1 MSNQSTLSGD
11 WLTVSQAASA
21 LGVSERTV
29 RRRCEAGGLA
39 ARLEAGDSGTG
50 GRVWR
55 ISPDAVAARPVG
67 QRAAS
72 RTDGQAAKNQKQETT
87 ARPQFD
93 RAASRPEAGGQTDGQ
108 STLSALIAEKDARID
123 DLRGQLDAATTRE
136 NAARLQIEAANR
148 ATAEAHSALR
158 EALKMS
164 NRALPE
170 AQSTL
175 ESVSSAP
182 AESRA
187 MAAGEAQSTLMSK
200 EAGQPMSGPQIEAE
214 RQSEPAQST
223 LKGRDGSGFRG
234 WLLRLLMKG

>member
-1 MSNQSTLSGD
+1 MSQSTLSGD

-72 RTDGQAAKNQKQETT
+72 RPDGQAAKNQKQETA
-87 ARPQFD
+87 ARSNCG

-164 NRALPE
+164 NRALMEPGQSTLE
-170 AQSTL
+170 KEMTYNGFKSDQAQSTL
-175 ESVSSAP
+175 KVE
-182 AESRA
+182 
-187 MAAGEAQSTLMSK
+187 TLPP
-200 EAGQPMSGPQIEAE
+200 EPMSGPQIEAAPKYFE
-214 RQSEPAQST
+214 RS
-223 LKGRDGSGFRG
+223 KGLRA
-234 WLLRLLMKG
+234 WLLKVLRG